1 MDGILNNVVKPL
13 NCNSENIT
21 IEWEDFKN
29 QLDLLFKLKGVDKPE
44 EKKSLV
50 LLLGGQ
56 DLRRICATLPEEEG
70 RGNSVSNEYGIFL
83 NKLDEFFIQ
92 KRSKRFER
100 HIFRGLKQK
109 EGEKFDKFVL
119 RLRSQSL
126 KCEWSLG
133 QMNDNIVDQIVE
145 GCLQEKLRAKIME
158 KDLDLEEA
166 VQLGNSVETMIEQQ
180 KQFKDFGHTS
190 KSEEVNAVES
200 KSKFANV
207 TCSRC
212 GHKGHTGAYPKCPAL
227 DKVCN
232 SCKGVGHFANRCR
245 AKRKP
250 EEFTRKWIPKRQK
263 TNALKKEVNVLEESE
278 DENEDGYTFH
288 LGCMDKIPVKIGGIE
303 MEFIVDSGATV
314 NVLSVSD
321 WEWLKGKKVKVSDQK
336 SDPEKKLL
344 AYGSTT
350 PLKVIGSFLA
360 QIEVGKSTK
369 TDRFYVLQEGKHSL
383 IGNSLAKS
391 LGILKIGVDINLVE
405 ENKSVFPAL
414 KGIEVKINLDKE
426 VAPVFQPYRRVPL
439 ELEKKVAAR
448 VEELVQKDII
458 EKVDGHSSW
467 ASPLVV
473 VPKTNGDIRLCVDM
487 RRANKAVLV
496 ETFPFPNIEEMM
508 VKLNGA
514 QVFSKIDIKDAY
526 YQVRLAEDSR
536 DITTFIT
543 KGN

>member
-1 MDGILNNVVKPL
+1 MDGILNNVVRPL
-13 NCNSENIT
+13 NCNSENIA
-21 IEWEDFKN
+21 IDWEDFKN
-29 QLDLLFKLKGVDKPE
+29 QLDLLFKLKAIDKPE
-44 EKKSLV
+44 EKKSLL

-56 DLRRICATLPEEEG
+56 DLRRICSTLPEEGQE
-70 RGNSVSNEYGIFL
+70 NSDLDEYGNFL
-83 NKLDEFFIQ
+83 KKLDEFFIQ

-100 HIFRGLKQK
+100 HVFRALKQK
-109 EGEKFDKFVL
+109 EEEKFDNFVL
-119 RLRSQSL
+119 RLRAQAL
-126 KCEWSLG
+126 KCDWSLL

-145 GCLQEKLRAKIME
+145 GCTQEKLRAKIME
-158 KDLDLEEA
+158 RDLDIDEA
-166 VQLGNSVETMIEQQ
+166 VQLGNNFETMMEQQ
-180 KQFKDFGHTS
+180 KQFKNLGNFS
-190 KSEEVNAVES
+190 KVEEINKIES
-200 KSKFANV
+200 KGKFADV

-212 GHKGHTGAYPKCPAL
+212 GHKGHTGAYPNCPAL
-227 DKVCN
+227 NRVCN
-232 SCKGVGHFANRCR
+232 VCRGVGHFANRCR
-245 AKRKP
+245 SKRKS
-250 EEFTRKWIPKRQK
+250 EESTRKWIPKRPK
-263 TNALKKEVNVLEESE
+263 TSAVKKEVNVLEESDDE
-278 DENEDGYTFH
+278 ENEVSYAFH

-369 TDRFYVLQEGKHSL
+369 ADRFYVLQEGKHSL

-448 VEELVQKDII
+448 IEELVQKDII

-487 RRANKAVLV
+487 RRANKAVVV